1 MKTPLNDFLDEYVKE
16 NKIRF
21 HMPGHKGRAFI
32 GSEEYDITEVEGAD
46 VLYSADGVLKD
57 SMENASDIFG
67 TKKTL
72 YSTEGSS
79 LSIRAM
85 VYLIKLYALSQ
96 GRKPKIAAFRNAHK
110 TFITACALTGV
121 EIEWLYGKENK
132 GITCCSI
139 STDEVKSYLDS
150 TEELPVALYVTSPDY
165 LGNMADIKGLAD
177 ICEEKGI
184 ILAVDNAHGA
194 YLNFLSENLH
204 PIHLGA
210 HICCDSAHKTLPA
223 LTGGAYLHISHKAP
237 DIFAE
242 KAEYALSL
250 FASTSP
256 SYLILRS
263 LDKINGLLSAEYPE
277 SLAEFIEKVQIL
289 KENLVIKGYS
299 FIGNEPLKLTFD
311 SKKYGYKGTELA
323 EYLYT
328 GNIVCEF
335 ADEDYT
341 VLMLT
346 DGNTDEELEYLQSVL
361 FGLPRREKIDDHP
374 PVITPPEAV
383 IPLSECIYMPTEKV
397 KTDDALGRVCGSIN
411 ISCPPAIPIVIAG
424 ERIGEAQIKLLK
436 YYGVSE
442 AEVVAL
448 KEVKDF
454 SLRSK

>member
-1 MKTPLNDFLDEYVKE
+1 MKTPLNDFLEEYVKE

-32 GSEEYDITEVEGAD
+32 GVEECDITEVEGAD

-57 SMENASDIFG
+57 SMEITSELFG
-67 TKKTL
+67 TKRTF

-85 VYLIKLYALSQ
+85 VYLIKLFALSQ

-110 TFITACALTGV
+110 TFITACALTGTD
-121 EIEWLYGKENK
+121 IEWLYGKENK
-132 GITCCSI
+132 GITCCNI
-139 STDEVKSYLDS
+139 SADEVKLYLDS
-150 TEELPVALYVTSPDY
+150 TEELPTALYVTSPDY
-165 LGNMADIKGLAD
+165 LGNRADIKALSAV
-177 ICEEKGI
+177 CEEKGI

-194 YLNFLSENLH
+194 YLNFLPENLH

-210 HICCDSAHKTLPA
+210 HLCCDSAHKTLPV
-223 LTGGAYLHISHKAP
+223 LTGGAYLHISKKAP
-237 DIFAE
+237 SFFDD

-277 SLAEFIEKVQIL
+277 DLADFVKKVQSL
-289 KENLVIKGYS
+289 KDNLASKGYS
-299 FIGNEPLKLTFD
+299 FIGDEPLKLTFD
-311 SKKYGYKGTELA
+311 SKKYGYRGTELA
-323 EYLYT
+323 EYLYIN
-328 GNIVCEF
+328 NIVCEF
-335 ADEDYT
+335 SDEDYT

-346 DGNTDEELEYLQSVL
+346 DCNTDEELEHLQGVL
-361 FGLPRREKIDDHP
+361 FALERREAVSVNP
-374 PVITPPEAV
+374 PQILPPETV
-383 IPLSECIYMPTEKV
+383 ISLADCIYLPTEKV
-397 KTDDALGRVCGSIN
+397 KAVDALGRVCGSIN

-436 YYGVSE
+436 YYGVE
-442 AEVVAL
+442 TVEVARTL
-448 KEVKDF
+448 NE
-454 SLRSK
+454 